1 MSGVKTICTSL
12 VLAVIGAS
20 VFVASVYAHCDTMSG
35 PVAIAAGKALESG
48 NIELAQIWVG
58 QNQEKELRE
67 RFRECLSVRKMGG
80 QTKELADKY
89 FIETVI
95 RLHRQAEGMPFTGV
109 KPAQPLPPDVAAAE
123 KALEAGD
130 IKIVTDLLSEEIE
143 SGVQKWFDRAM
154 QAKKHQDEGLDA
166 GREWVDAYVKYV
178 VYVHG
183 LHLKINAGPQ
193 HGVED

>member
-1 MSGVKTICTSL
+1 MSSKKVLYVILAAIVGV
-12 VLAVIGAS
+12 S
-20 VFVASVYAHCDTMSG
+20 VFVATVYAHCDTMSG
-35 PVAIAAGKALESG
+35 PVAVAAGKALESG
-48 NIELAQIWVG
+48 DIKLVQIWVS
-58 QNQEKELRE
+58 QSHEKELQD
-67 RFRECLSVRKMGG
+67 RFRECMSVRKMGG
-80 QTKELADKY
+80 QAKELADKY

-123 KALEAGD
+123 KALETGD
-130 IKIVTDLLSEEIE
+130 IEIVTDLLNEEINA
-143 SGVQKWFDRAM
+143 GVHKWFDHAM
-154 QAKKHQDEGLDA
+154 QAKKHKDEGLEA

-183 LHLKINAGPQ
+183 LALQINAGPQ

>member
-1 MSGVKTICTSL
+1 MSAKKTFYVL
-12 VLAVIGAS
+12 LAVIIVAS
-20 VFVASVYAHCDTMSG
+20 VFVATVYAHCDTMSG
-35 PVAIAAGKALESG
+35 PVAVAAKKALESG
-48 NIELAQIWVG
+48 NIDHARIWVG
-58 QNQEKELRE
+58 ESQDKELEE
-67 RFRECLSVRKMGG
+67 RFKECLSVRKMGG
-80 QTKELADKY
+80 KAGELADKY

-123 KALEAGD
+123 KALETGD
-130 IKIVTDLLSEEIE
+130 IKIVTDLLNEEIK
-143 SGVQKWFDRAM
+143 SGVKKWFDQAM
-154 QAKKHQDEGLDA
+154 QAKKHKDESIES

-183 LHLKINAGPQ
+183 LVLQIKAGPQ

>member
-1 MSGVKTICTSL
+1 MLSKKIIGTSL
-12 VLAVIGAS
+12 ILAIVGVS
-20 VFVASVYAHCDTMSG
+20 VFVGTVYAHCDTMSG
-35 PVAIAAGKALESG
+35 PVAVAARKALESG
-48 NIELAQIWVG
+48 DIKLAQIWVG
-58 QNQEKELRE
+58 ESQDKELKE

-80 QTKELADKY
+80 QAKELADKY

-95 RLHRQAEGMPFTGV
+95 RLHRRAEGMPFTGV

-123 KALEAGD
+123 KALETGN
-130 IKIVTDLLSEEIE
+130 IEIVTDLLNEQIKA
-143 SGVQKWFDRAM
+143 GVQKWFDQAM
-154 QAKKHQDEGLDA
+154 QAKKHKDEGIEA

-183 LHLKINAGPQ
+183 LVLQINAGPQ

>member
-1 MSGVKTICTSL
+1 
-12 VLAVIGAS
+12 
-20 VFVASVYAHCDTMSG
+20 MSG

-48 NIELAQIWVG
+48 DIELVQIWVG

-80 QTKELADKY
+80 QAKELADKY

-123 KALEAGD
+123 KALETGD
-130 IKIVTDLLSEEIE
+130 IKIVTDLLGGEIQ
-143 SGVQKWFDRAM
+143 SGVQKWFRQAM
-154 QAKKHQDEGLDA
+154 RAKKHKDESIEA

-183 LHLKINAGPQ
+183 LVLQIKAGPQ

>member
-1 MSGVKTICTSL
+1 MSTQKIIYVLL
-12 VLAVIGAS
+12 VLPIVGVS
-20 VFVASVYAHCDTMSG
+20 VFVARVYAHCDTMSG
-35 PVAIAAGKALESG
+35 PVAIAAEKALESG
-48 NIELAQIWVG
+48 DIELAQIWVG
-58 QNQEKELRE
+58 QNQEKELQE

-80 QTKELADKY
+80 RAKELADKY

-123 KALEAGD
+123 KALATGN
-130 IKIVTDLLSEEIE
+130 IKIVTDLLNEETQ
-143 SGVQKWFDRAM
+143 SGVQKWFDHAM
-154 QAKKHQDEGLDA
+154 QAKKHKDEGLDA

-183 LHLKINAGPQ
+183 LHLQINAGPQ

>member
-1 MSGVKTICTSL
+1 MSGRKRICVSL
-12 VLAVIGAS
+12 VVVIIGISVLVGA
-20 VFVASVYAHCDTMSG
+20 AYAHCDTMSG
-35 PVAIAAGKALESG
+35 PVAVAAKKALESG
-48 NIELAQIWVG
+48 NINLARIWVG
-58 QNQEKELRE
+58 ESQDKELEE
-67 RFRECLSVRKMGG
+67 RFNECLSVRKLGG
-80 QTKELADKY
+80 RAKELADKY

-123 KALEAGD
+123 KALQTGNIE
-130 IKIVTDLLSEEIE
+130 IVTDLLNEEIKV
-143 SGVQKWFDRAM
+143 GVQKWFEQAM
-154 QAKKHQDEGLDA
+154 QARKHKDESIEA

-183 LHLKINAGPQ
+183 LHLQIKAGPQ

>member
-1 MSGVKTICTSL
+1 MSGGKIIYVLL
-12 VLAVIGAS
+12 VLAIVGVS
-20 VFVASVYAHCDTMSG
+20 VFVANVYAHCDTMSG

-48 NIELAQIWVG
+48 DIRLAQIWVG
-58 QNQEKELRE
+58 ENQEKELQE
-67 RFRECLSVRKMGG
+67 RFRECMSVRKMGG
-80 QTKELADKY
+80 QAKELADKY

-95 RLHRQAEGMPFTGV
+95 RLHRQAEGMPYTGV

-130 IKIVTDLLSEEIE
+130 IKIVTDLLNEEIKT
-143 SGVQKWFDRAM
+143 GVQKWFDQAM
-154 QAKKHQDEGLDA
+154 QAKKHKDEGIVA

-183 LHLKINAGPQ
+183 LALQINAGPQ

>member
-1 MSGVKTICTSL
+1 MSAKKIFYVL
-12 VLAVIGAS
+12 LAVIIVVS
-20 VFVASVYAHCDTMSG
+20 VFVATVYAHCDTISG
-35 PVAIAAGKALESG
+35 PVAVAAGKALESG
-48 NIELAQIWVG
+48 EIKLAQIWVG
-58 QNQEKELRE
+58 QSQEKELKE

-80 QTKELADKY
+80 EAKELADKY

-123 KALEAGD
+123 KALETGD
-130 IKIVTDLLSEEIE
+130 IKIVTDLLSEEIQ
-143 SGVQKWFDRAM
+143 SGVQKWFDQAM
-154 QAKKHQDEGLDA
+154 QAKKHKDESIES

-183 LHLKINAGPQ
+183 LHLQIKAGPQ

>member
-1 MSGVKTICTSL
+1 MSGGKTIYSLL

-35 PVAIAAGKALESG
+35 PVAIAANKALESG
-48 NIELAQIWVG
+48 DIKLVQIWVG

-67 RFRECLSVRKMGG
+67 RFRECLSVSKMGG
-80 QTKELADKY
+80 QAKELSDKY

-130 IKIVTDLLSEEIE
+130 TKIVTELLSGEMKN
-143 SGVQKWFDRAM
+143 GVQKWFDQAM
-154 QAKKHQDEGLDA
+154 QAKKHKDESIEA

>member
-1 MSGVKTICTSL
+1 MPGGKVIYVLLILAIIGVSI
-12 VLAVIGAS
+12 
-20 VFVASVYAHCDTMSG
+20 FVANVYAHCDTMSG

-48 NIELAQIWVG
+48 DIKLVQIWVG
-58 QNQEKELRE
+58 QSQEKELKE

-80 QTKELADKY
+80 QAKELADKY

-123 KALEAGD
+123 KALETGD
-130 IKIVTDLLSEEIE
+130 IKIVTDLLNEEIK
-143 SGVQKWFDRAM
+143 SGVQKWFDQAM
-154 QAKKHQDEGLDA
+154 QAKKHKNESIES

-183 LHLKINAGPQ
+183 LALQINAGPQ

>member
-1 MSGVKTICTSL
+1 
-12 VLAVIGAS
+12 
-20 VFVASVYAHCDTMSG
+20 MSG
-35 PVAIAAGKALESG
+35 PVAVAAGKALESG
-48 NIELAQIWVG
+48 DIKFVQIWVG
-58 QNQEKELRE
+58 QSQEEELKE

-80 QTKELADKY
+80 QAKELADKY

-123 KALEAGD
+123 KALKTGD
-130 IKIVTDLLSEEIE
+130 IKIVTDMLNGEIE
-143 SGVQKWFDRAM
+143 AGVQKWFDQAV
-154 QAKKHQDEGLDA
+154 QAKKHKDESIGA
-166 GREWVDAYVKYV
+166 GREWVDAYVKFV

-183 LHLKINAGPQ
+183 LVLQINAGPQ